1 MHVLLAQTAPSDLDA
16 LGGWAP
22 PPALAEEVARALRQR
37 GDRVDVVRLQG
48 PVVPDSWS
56 TGVQRLATRLLTD
69 HAGADAVHAMDVVAA
84 AAALAA
90 RRETGARVVVR
101 AQPGPVSRGGPLRVL
116 WPLVLRAADAVLAPT
131 AADVRAAVALG
142 ASADRVV
149 RCVDGALVAA
159 AECSAAAPMVDEVR
173 SEDYLLSLSGVPD
186 DRRTIHEMLR
196 CVVATGDR
204 LVVASPSARDLEA
217 RGEMLRL
224 ARRYGVQGRVEAV
237 GRVQGAA
244 LFDLVD
250 RCQAVL
256 ATRTQP
262 SCGLA
267 PLVAMHRARPVVAL
281 AGAIADEVLVDGVT
295 GRVVDPSVP
304 YALAGA
310 VEDIATGRFR
320 RLAWGVA
327 GRDRVTSCF
336 AEEQVVRALAT
347 AHALAAA

>member
-1 MHVLLAQTAPSDLDA
+1 MRVLLAQTSASDLEL
-16 LGGWAP
+16 LGGWPP
-22 PPALAEEVARALRQR
+22 PPALADEVARTLRQG
-37 GDRVDVVRLQG
+37 GDLVDVVSLEG

-56 TGVQRLATRLLTD
+56 TGVQRLATRLSTE
-69 HAGADAVHAMDVVAA
+69 HAVADVVHTMDVVAA

-101 AQPGPVSRGGPLRVL
+101 AQPGPLTPPGPMRVL

-131 AADVRAAVALG
+131 AADARAAVAHG
-142 ASADRVV
+142 APADRVV

-159 AECSAAAPMVDEVR
+159 AQCSTADPMVDEVH
-173 SEDYLLSLSGVPD
+173 SEDYLLSMSGVPD
-186 DRRTIHEMLR
+186 DPRTVHEMLR
-196 CVVATGDR
+196 CVVATGCR
-204 LVVASPSARDLEA
+204 LVVASPSSRDVAAREELT
-217 RGEMLRL
+217 RL
-224 ARRYGVQGRVEAV
+224 AQRYGVEERVEVVGRVE
-237 GRVQGAA
+237 GAA

-256 ATRTQP
+256 ATRTEP

-267 PLVAMHRARPVVAL
+267 PLVAMHRARPVVAV

-295 GRVVDPSVP
+295 GRVVDPAVP
-304 YALAGA
+304 YSLTCA
-310 VEDIATGRFR
+310 VEGIASERFR

-336 AEEQVVRALAT
+336 AEEQVARALRT
-347 AHALAAA
+347 AHTLAAA

>member
-1 MHVLLAQTAPSDLDA
+1 MHVLLTQTAPADLDQ

-22 PPALAEEVARALRQR
+22 PPALADETARALRLH
-37 GDRVDVVRLQG
+37 GDRVDVVSLRG

-56 TGVQRLATRLLTD
+56 TGIQRLAAQLSTT
-69 HAGADAVHAMDVVAA
+69 HAAADAVHAMDVVAA

-101 AQPGPVSRGGPLRVL
+101 AQPGPLTADGPMRVL
-116 WPLVLRAADAVLAPT
+116 WPLVLRAADAVVAPT
-131 AADVRAAVALG
+131 AADARAAVALG
-142 ASADRVV
+142 APADRVV

-159 AECSAAAPMVDEVR
+159 AECSTADPMVDEVR
-173 SEDYLLSLSGVPD
+173 SDDYLLSQSGVPD
-186 DRRTIHEMLR
+186 DDRTVHEMLR
-196 CVVATGDR
+196 SVRATGER
-204 LVVASPSARDLEA
+204 LVVASPSGRDRKAREDM
-217 RGEMLRL
+217 RHL
-224 ARRYGVQGRVEAV
+224 AQRYGVEDRVELVGRVE
-237 GRVQGAA
+237 GAA

-250 RCQAVL
+250 RSQAVL
-256 ATRTQP
+256 ATRTGP

-267 PLVAMHRARPVVAL
+267 PLVAMHRARPVVAV

-304 YALAGA
+304 YALTAA
-310 VEDIATGRFR
+310 VEDISTGRFR

-336 AEEQVVRALAT
+336 AEEQVVRSLTT
-347 AHALAAA
+347 AHTLAAA